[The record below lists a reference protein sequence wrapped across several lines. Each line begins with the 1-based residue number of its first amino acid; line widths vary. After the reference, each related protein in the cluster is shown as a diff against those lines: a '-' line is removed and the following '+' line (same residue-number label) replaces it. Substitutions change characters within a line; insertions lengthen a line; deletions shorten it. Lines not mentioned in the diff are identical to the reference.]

1 MQNIMHVKVNN
12 VHMVVLI
19 KDLNV
24 GRNSNSIICLFTN
37 DDDSV

>member
-24 GRNSNSIICLFTN
+24 GRTRTP
-37 DDDSV
+37 